1 MAKIDLE
8 LKKFSVGSPNGDS
21 PVFGGMYEF
30 CQRFCG
36 GSLNAAQHMN
46 QGLSDVTINWAGGLH
61 HAKKAEA
68 SGFCYV
74 NDICVAILELLKH
87 HPRLSQII
95 SPYFESKIRVM
106 YLDID
111 VHHGDGVQEAFYLSD
126 RVMTV
131 SFHKYG
137 RDFFP
142 GTGDMYEI
150 GEQQGKYYSVNV
162 PLRVWFDFLL
172 KSGLF

>member
-1 MAKIDLE
+1 
-8 LKKFSVGSPNGDS
+8 
-21 PVFGGMYEF
+21 
-30 CQRFCG
+30 
-36 GSLNAAQHMN
+36 
-46 QGLSDVTINWAGGLH
+46 
-61 HAKKAEA
+61 
-68 SGFCYV
+68 
-74 NDICVAILELLKH
+74 
-87 HPRLSQII
+87 
-95 SPYFESKIRVM
+95 M

-162 PLRVWFDFLL
+162 PLRVWFDFFGIGFIY
-172 KSGLF
+172 KSRTELTTKHIMMFTSQLWMG

>member
-1 MAKIDLE
+1 MSQFSAGRFKTKILRYKIDSE

-95 SPYFESKIRVM
+95 SP
-106 YLDID
+106 
-111 VHHGDGVQEAFYLSD
+111 
-126 RVMTV
+126 
-131 SFHKYG
+131 
-137 RDFFP
+137 
-142 GTGDMYEI
+142 
-150 GEQQGKYYSVNV
+150 
-162 PLRVWFDFLL
+162 
-172 KSGLF
+172 LFNPK